1 MTMVKA
7 SYIFG
12 KFFNLKF
19 FILENVIPQ
28 MPLPVIYQTCVLL
41 LVNKIYATENKHL
54 LGIYAAVNKVTLR
67 PKEII
72 PMFVT

>member
-1 MTMVKA
+1 MTIVKA

-12 KFFNLKF
+12 KFFNLTF

-28 MPLPVIYQTCVLL
+28 MALPLIYQTCVLL
-41 LVNKIYATENKHL
+41 LVNNIYAMENKHV
-54 LGIYAAVNKVTLR
+54 LGIYAVVNKVTLR

-72 PMFVT
+72 HMFVT